1 MLGESYPMSI
11 ILSGMLGKISRLKL
25 RLLISRAVCIP
36 IDIWNLI
43 WTNLTKNPNTL
54 CNIRSTFIS
63 ISWFCRN
70 RHFRQFGDTSGE
82 QSKRMEHYSI
92 FCTWLASDGIEK
104 VLLTK
109 KSSHVVERLDPGQLC
124 SPQTENKNSYHRLP
138 FISSSTIMGGQP
150 TNPRG
155 WLMFGLTHVGPGCHG
170 QPGQSWSSE
179 Q

>member
-109 KSSHVVERLDPGQLC
+109 NQVMWLSAWAQGNYVPLRLRTRILVTDFPSSAARPLWAA
-124 SPQTENKNSYHRLP
+124 N
-138 FISSSTIMGGQP
+138 QP
-150 TNPRG
+150 TRG
-155 WLMFGLTHVGPGCHG
+155 ADWCLD
-170 QPGQSWSSE
+170 
-179 Q
+179 